1 MGASHIRVPTN
12 SVEGAPYTNR
22 RETLNLGLGR
32 FAEPSWLPIGKP
44 VIKKL
49 SGGCRRSLHCQMVV
63 LEWCHNL
70 IRGYTYRRQ
79 KMASRKD
86 GIIRTTSADDIFA
99 LIYAID
105 QTQEILKAIKE
116 SK

>member
-1 MGASHIRVPTN
+1 
-12 SVEGAPYTNR
+12 
-22 RETLNLGLGR
+22 
-32 FAEPSWLPIGKP
+32 
-44 VIKKL
+44 
-49 SGGCRRSLHCQMVV
+49 
-63 LEWCHNL
+63 
-70 IRGYTYRRQ
+70 
-79 KMASRKD
+79 MASRKD

>member
-22 RETLNLGLGR
+22 WETLNLGLGR

-49 SGGCRRSLHCQMVV
+49 SGGC
-63 LEWCHNL
+63 
-70 IRGYTYRRQ
+70 
-79 KMASRKD
+79 
-86 GIIRTTSADDIFA
+86 
-99 LIYAID
+99 
-105 QTQEILKAIKE
+105 
-116 SK
+116 